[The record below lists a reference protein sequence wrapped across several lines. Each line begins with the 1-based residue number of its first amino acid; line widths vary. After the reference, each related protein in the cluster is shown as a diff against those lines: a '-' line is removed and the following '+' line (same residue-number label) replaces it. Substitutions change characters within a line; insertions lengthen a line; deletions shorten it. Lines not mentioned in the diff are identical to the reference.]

1 MEGWSQCQP
10 ESYGVSV
17 EAIGRIAISDGVSQ
31 SKAIYNHTWANGVET
46 MINVPPTE
54 SSLIDADKLEMKMI
68 AIEKLIES
76 DESDVRDRPHVP

>member
-1 MEGWSQCQP
+1 MEGWGQCQP

-17 EAIGRIAISDGVSQ
+17 EAMGRTATSDGVSQ
-31 SKAIYNHTWANGVET
+31 SNTIYNLTWINGVET

-54 SSLIDADKLEMKMI
+54 SPLIDADKLEMKMI

-76 DESDVRDRPHVP
+76 DESDVR